1 MRSGVD
7 AEGTHRYGIVL
18 LLVVVNVLFVAIAPA
33 TNLTRLI
40 ATAFSGATAIAAMRA
55 AGAQMGPQRL
65 VRLAVAIAIGGS
77 AVALLTGGDS
87 AARGTIALAN
97 AAFIILSPL
106 VIFRGILNH
115 VLDQG
120 VDMHVVAG
128 ALAIYMM
135 LGLFFAFVVSS
146 VSEYATAAY
155 FVQHSSASASDDVYF
170 SFITLSTVGYGDY
183 TPALGIGR
191 GMSILEG
198 VSGQLYLVTVVALL
212 IGNLRGRRVHGRSV
226 ESESEPETG

>member
-1 MRSGVD
+1 MRSGVE
-7 AEGTHRYGIVL
+7 AEGSRRYGLVLALIVA
-18 LLVVVNVLFVAIAPA
+18 NVLFVAISPD
-33 TNLTRLI
+33 TNLSRLT
-40 ATAFSGATAIAAMRA
+40 ATALSGATAIAAMRA
-55 AGAQMGPQRL
+55 AGAQRGPQRL
-65 VRLAVAIAIGGS
+65 VRVAV
-77 AVALLTGGDS
+77 AVALVGSVVAMLTGGDS
-87 AARGTIALAN
+87 ASRGTIQLAN

-115 VLDQG
+115 VLEEG
-120 VDMHVVAG
+120 VDMQVVAG

-146 VSEYATAAY
+146 VSEYSSAAY
-155 FVQHSSASASDDVYF
+155 FVQHSSANASDDVYF

-212 IGNLRGRRVHGRSV
+212 IGNLRGRRVRGRSV
-226 ESESEPETG
+226 DADPEADSG

>member
-1 MRSGVD
+1 
-7 AEGTHRYGIVL
+7 
-18 LLVVVNVLFVAIAPA
+18 VAIAKDGGV
-33 TNLTRLI
+33 TRFVS
-40 ATAFSGATAIAAMRA
+40 TALSGATAVAAMHA

-65 VRLAVAIAIGGS
+65 VRLAVVIAVIGSAVSLAIGG
-77 AVALLTGGDS
+77 DS
-87 AARGTIALAN
+87 FTRGTIALAN

-115 VLDQG
+115 ALEQG
-120 VDMHVVAG
+120 VDMQVVAG

-135 LGLFFAFVVSS
+135 LGLFFAFAVAAVGDFASS
-146 VSEYATAAY
+146 AY
-155 FVQHSSASASDDVYF
+155 FVQHASASPSDDVYF
-170 SFITLSTVGYGDY
+170 SFITLATVGYGDY

-212 IGNLRGRRVHGRSV
+212 IGNLRGSRMRGPAVADP
-226 ESESEPETG
+226 EPGKQEG